1 MIKFEYM
8 KCKAVIFDLDGTLL
22 DTLQDIAD
30 SVNEALKHLDFP
42 RHELE
47 AFKKFIGEGRD
58 VLAARALPG
67 DSCDPTTVKRLVE
80 LINSEYSERWANKT
94 ILYDGISDLLDE
106 LTAMSIKMAV
116 LSNKA
121 HDFTELMVS
130 ELLSQWHFEAV
141 VGVSQSVLRKPDPTA
156 ALQIAQQLVLQPN
169 EFLYLGDSDI
179 DMRTAIGAGMYPVGV
194 SWGFRSAEEL
204 LSSGAE
210 VLIEYPTDLLAL
222 V

>member
-1 MIKFEYM
+1 M
-8 KCKAVIFDLDGTLL
+8 KYKAVIFDLDGTLL

-30 SVNEALKHLDFP
+30 SVNEALKHSGFP

-58 VLAARALPG
+58 VLATRALPE
-67 DSCDPTTVKRLVE
+67 DSRDPTTVKRLVE

-106 LTAMSIKMAV
+106 LTAMNIKMAV

-121 HDFTELMVS
+121 HYFTELMVS
-130 ELLSQWHFEAV
+130 ELLSQWYFEAV
-141 VGVSQSVLRKPDPTA
+141 VGVSQSVLRKPDPTT

-204 LSSGAE
+204 LINGAE

-222 V
+222 I